1 MYNIDLKENETII
14 YNNDDVQVLKDNQIV
29 EVSVVV
35 TNNRLIILQDGNKLG
50 NMNSV
55 LRTTKSVGFVPNREI
70 IFEVSLSNI
79 VKTMPGEYSKIVLN
93 NNTFI
98 QISDENIIHIIETRD
113 WSRHFV
119 YFLNYVIMYFF
130 EKISCAHISSV
141 V

>member
-55 LRTTKSVGFVPNREI
+55 LRTTKSVGFVPNREV
-70 IFEVSLSNI
+70 IFEISLSEI
-79 VKTMPGEYSKIVLN
+79 IKIIPGEYSKIVLS

-98 QISDENIIHIIETRD
+98 QISDENIIYIIETRD
-113 WSRHFV
+113 
-119 YFLNYVIMYFF
+119 
-130 EKISCAHISSV
+130 
-141 V
+141 